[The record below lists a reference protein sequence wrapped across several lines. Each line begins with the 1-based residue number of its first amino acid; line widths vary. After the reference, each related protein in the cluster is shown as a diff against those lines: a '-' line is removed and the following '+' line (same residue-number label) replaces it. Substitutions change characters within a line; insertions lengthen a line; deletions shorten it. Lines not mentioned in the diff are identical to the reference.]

1 MRYWR
6 YHSKHVLTNAFDL
19 SGRGRPRGRIADR
32 TKRRPD
38 ETIVAGWFTLY
49 SKDREKPPFRRPG
62 AAPGGVMR
70 HKPAGSTAIWLSP
83 RRLAAPGDTD
93 R

>member
-1 MRYWR
+1 M
-6 YHSKHVLTNAFDL
+6 N
-19 SGRGRPRGRIADR
+19 GRADER
-32 TKRRPD
+32 
-38 ETIVAGWFTLY
+38 IVADWFTLY

-93 R
+93 RRNPKPLKRLP